1 MQWKIIL
8 IKCWRAM
15 MNCKNCKYLKCY
27 AINHQIYFCDN
38 DNRIDDIG
46 KLSVD
51 RKPEDAPKWCPLIYI
66 NNLEQEAV

>member
-1 MQWKIIL
+1 MQWKIIS
-8 IKCWRAM
+8 IKCWRVT

-51 RKPEDAPKWCPLIYI
+51 KEPEDAPEWCPIIYI
-66 NNLEQEAV
+66 SNLEQEAV